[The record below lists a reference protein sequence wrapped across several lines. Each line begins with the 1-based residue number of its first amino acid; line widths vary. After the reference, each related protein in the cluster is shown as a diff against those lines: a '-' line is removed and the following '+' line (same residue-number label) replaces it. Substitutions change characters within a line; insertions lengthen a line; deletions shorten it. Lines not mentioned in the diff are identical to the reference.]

1 LLGLLFLPILLFI
14 VGGIN
19 GQGSGTNELS
29 RVDNPTTTNGP
40 YFQFDL
46 SKKTT
51 GLNAR

>member
-1 LLGLLFLPILLFI
+1 MLFVVFLCVFFW
-14 VGGIN
+14 VKSYAEVK
-19 GQGSGTNELS
+19 GSGTNELS